1 LSRPSIDTIMPNYRH
16 RATGAQ
22 VKQCDSAPAPGALPD
37 SAQFADSGHNPAT
50 HFVMVVTRHQPRLIL
65 QEDAVKIK
73 LAKVY
78 VNDQEKALNFYTDV
92 LGFQKKDDFSNE
104 GYRWLTVVS
113 PEDPDGAQL
122 LLELNANPAA
132 KAYQEAT
139 YEAGQPAA
147 ILHSEDVQADYD
159 RMTAL
164 GANFTMPPTD
174 VTYAVIATVDDTCG
188 NLLQLTQL
196 ARW

>member
-1 LSRPSIDTIMPNYRH
+1 M
-16 RATGAQ
+16 
-22 VKQCDSAPAPGALPD
+22 
-37 SAQFADSGHNPAT
+37 
-50 HFVMVVTRHQPRLIL
+50 
-65 QEDAVKIK
+65 KIK
-73 LAKVY
+73 LTKIY
-78 VNDQEKALNFYTDV
+78 VNDQEKALRFYTDV

-113 PEDPDGAQL
+113 PEEPDGAQL
-122 LLELNANPAA
+122 QLELNSFPAA
-132 KAYQEAT
+132 KAFQEAL

-147 ILHSEDVQADYD
+147 VLQSDDVQADYD

-164 GANFTMPPTD
+164 GATFTMPPTD
-174 VTYAVIATVDDTCG
+174 VTFAVTATVDDTCG